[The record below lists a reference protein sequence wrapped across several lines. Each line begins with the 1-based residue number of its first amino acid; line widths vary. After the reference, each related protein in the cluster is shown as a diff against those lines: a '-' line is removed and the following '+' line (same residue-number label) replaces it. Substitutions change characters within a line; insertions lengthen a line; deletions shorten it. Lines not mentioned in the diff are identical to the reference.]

1 VSVVTG
7 LPAKPVELMTTRKGA
22 DVINK
27 EERFDI
33 VVVGGGH
40 NGITAAAYLSK
51 CGLSV
56 CVLEERPEVGGGQE
70 NTEPRAGVRIDPHA
84 TYLYGAAAPGFEQLE
99 LWKYGFR
106 MSWSP
111 VQIPADAE
119 ARRRRGAL
127 TTEGPVPITEKDIL
141 GFIRLTGLGTDQPY
155 LKELLR
161 AIYWCPPHP
170 LDMEQTPDDIPWVQV
185 IKQRAPEIWTD
196 ELLEWDLFDLMDEW
210 LETESYKVS
219 QASVAWY
226 SGAGPHWKGMAIP
239 SFAGAASLMLGGAS
253 PPRGGMHHYAH
264 SIVRCAIAHGT
275 RVLTC
280 CPVEEIIIRNGRA
293 VGVRLRD
300 DAAWGE
306 KIIWADKA
314 VLAAVDAKQT
324 FLKLIGPRH
333 LDASFMQRIKDIS
346 MKGGS
351 LYVAH
356 ILLREPPRLSARFA
370 GSRDDDLADGFVYPC
385 DSREILLGQITDVD
399 SRKVTP
405 NLDPDKMLYIAC
417 GSKRNDP
424 STCTLPGHYLVSPFY
439 IQAPVPEYHLD
450 GPEAVNNQK
459 AEIDAAIVKAY
470 SQVAGN
476 VNSDTIV
483 DYWANSPRDSEMR
496 NVGLIAGNWY
506 ATRHCADQWWTQRPL
521 PELARYRTPIDGLY
535 LCHQTSH
542 PGGLCLM
549 AVPYNLMHILIEDGI
564 VEPGDWWYPSP
575 WYVPAKKTELV
586 YR

>member
-1 VSVVTG
+1 MIT
-7 LPAKPVELMTTRKGA
+7 
-22 DVINK
+22 K

-33 VVVGGGH
+33 VIVGGGH

-111 VQIPADAE
+111 ELPWIDGGSERA
-119 ARRRRGAL
+119 GGTL
-127 TTEGPVPITEKDIL
+127 TTEGVVPITMKDML
-141 GFIRLTGLGTDQPY
+141 GFAKLTGLASGQPF

-185 IKQRAPEIWTD
+185 IKQRAPDIWTD
-196 ELLEWDLFDLMDEW
+196 ELLEWSLFDLMDEW
-210 LETESYKVS
+210 METEPYKVM
-219 QASVAWY
+219 QAAVAWY
-226 SGAGPHWKGMAIP
+226 SGAAPHWKGVAIQA
-239 SFAGAASLMLGGAS
+239 FAGAASLMIGGTS

-264 SIVRCAIAHGT
+264 SIARCAIAHGAQL
-275 RVLTC
+275 LTC
-280 CPVEEIIIRNGRA
+280 CPVEEIIVENGRA
-293 VGVRLRD
+293 KGVRLRD
-300 DAAWGE
+300 DAARGE

-314 VLAAVDAKQT
+314 VLSAVDVKQT
-324 FLKLIGPRH
+324 FLRLVGPRH
-333 LDASFMQRIKDIS
+333 IDVSFMQRIKDIS
-346 MKGGS
+346 LKGGS
-351 LYVAH
+351 LFVSH
-356 ILLREPPRLSARFA
+356 ILLREPPTYAAKFA
-370 GSRDDDLADGFVYPC
+370 NVRPDQPIVSRVVYPC
-385 DSREILLGQITDVD
+385 DSREILMEQITDVD

-405 NLDPDKMLYIAC
+405 NLHPDKLLFIDVGAKTY
-417 GSKRNDP
+417 DP
-424 STCTLPGHYLVSPFY
+424 SCCTIPGHYLVSPLY
-439 IQAPVPEYHLD
+439 LQVPPPEYHVD
-450 GPEAVNNQK
+450 GPEAVNNQR
-459 AEIDAAIVKAY
+459 AEIDAAMIRAY

-476 VNSDTIV
+476 VNSDTVV
-483 DYWANSPRDSEMR
+483 DYWSNTPHDSELR
-496 NVGLIAGNWY
+496 NVGLLGGNWY
-506 ATRHCADQWWTQRPL
+506 ATRHCADQWEGKRPL
-521 PELARYRTPIDGLY
+521 PELARYRTPIEGLY
-535 LCHQTSH
+535 LCNQTSH

-564 VEPGDWWYPSP
+564 AEPGDWWYPSP
-575 WYVPAKKTELV
+575 WYIPEKKKEVV